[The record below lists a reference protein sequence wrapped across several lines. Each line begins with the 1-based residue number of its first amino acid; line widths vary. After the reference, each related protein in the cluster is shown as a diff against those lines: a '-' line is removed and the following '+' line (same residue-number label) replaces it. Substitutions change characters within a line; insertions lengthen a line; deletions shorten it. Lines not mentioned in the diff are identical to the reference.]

1 MESSMMKNM
10 VILKNLPSNIIDEA
24 IVILKSNKKVKNL
37 ELIEANK
44 KSTKENGIN
53 SNKEYVLKEAE
64 IILSDC
70 VKVLEN
76 KKEKTLTNKEIMKKY
91 KKLSIYS
98 TCISI
103 ALCISLIINL
113 V

>member
-1 MESSMMKNM
+1 MESSIMKNM
-10 VILKNLPSNIIDEA
+10 VVIKNLPSNIVDEA
-24 IVILKSNKKVKNL
+24 IIILKSNKKVKNL
-37 ELIEANK
+37 KLIETNK
-44 KSTKENGIN
+44 KKAGENNI
-53 SNKEYVLKEAE
+53 SSSKEYILKEAE